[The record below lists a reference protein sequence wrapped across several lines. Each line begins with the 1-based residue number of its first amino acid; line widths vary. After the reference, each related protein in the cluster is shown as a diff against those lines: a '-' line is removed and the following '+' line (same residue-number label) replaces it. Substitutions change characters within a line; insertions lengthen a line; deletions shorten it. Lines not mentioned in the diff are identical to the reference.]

1 MHDTS
6 MRTAALTVAV
16 AAASFLT
23 LYLVSGWL
31 QAGPNAAIL
40 AAVMALAMARRRT
53 RGSARGR
60 FLELADT
67 LVVAVGAGLVAWLLH
82 MHLII
87 GALVFTAGLTLSV
100 WLRRFGGN
108 LRLLG
113 GILTLPFVAALVA
126 PGAPHSAL
134 GPGADLSLVLL
145 AALAAFGWDW
155 LLHALMGGEAEAGEE
170 AAATR
175 PAESGKLTASDR
187 MAAQMAVA
195 VAAAFLLGAWLFP
208 RHWSWVVLTAFIV
221 CSGAVGRGDA
231 FYKGVLRLGGALLGA
246 LAAAALQYVFLPQGP
261 IAAVLIFAAL
271 FVGLWLRDSNYAWWA
286 GAMTLVM
293 ALLNPAGADM
303 ALLME
308 RLLAILLGAVCGVA
322 ACWFVLP
329 MRTRSVVRRRV
340 ADALLSLEELA
351 AAGDAAHEEKLQTF
365 RRCAAECERLAPP
378 LRWYKRLVGCSE
390 EHPAMWLEE
399 VQVIAQHPPG
409 KADPELVKAVRLS
422 RKALKEDQGLTAAL
436 RKVQSVLEA

>member
-1 MHDTS
+1 MTE
-6 MRTAALTVAV
+6 RLAWRAAAVTVAIAAL
-16 AAASFLT
+16 SFLT
-23 LYLVSGWL
+23 LYFLSARL
-31 QAGPNAAIL
+31 EAGPNAAIL
-40 AAVMALAMARRRT
+40 AAVMALSMARRRA

-60 FLELADT
+60 FFELADM

-82 MHLII
+82 VHLYI
-87 GALVFTAGLTLSV
+87 GALVFTAGLALSV

-108 LRLLG
+108 VRLLG

-134 GPGADLSLVLL
+134 GPGVDLLLVLA

-155 LLHALMGGEAEAGEE
+155 LVHALVRDEAEAEE
-170 AAATR
+170 AAPAR
-175 PAESGKLTASDR
+175 PAEAGRLTPSDR

-195 VAAAFLLGAWLFP
+195 VGAAFVLGALLFP

-221 CSGAVGRGDA
+221 CSGAIGRGDA
-231 FYKGVLRLGGALLGA
+231 VYKGVLRLGGALLGA
-246 LAAAALQYVFLPQGP
+246 LAAAALEYTFFPQGP
-261 IAAVLIFAAL
+261 SAVVMIFAAL
-271 FVGLWLRDSNYAWWA
+271 FVGLSLRDANYAWWA

-293 ALLNPAGADM
+293 ALLNPAGADV
-303 ALLME
+303 ALLAE
-308 RLLAILLGAVCGVA
+308 RLLAILVGAVCGMA

-329 MRTRSVVRRRV
+329 IRTRSVVRRRV
-340 ADALLSLEELA
+340 ADTLLSLEQLA
-351 AAGDAAHEEKLQTF
+351 GADAAGHDEKLRTF

-378 LRWYKRLVGCSE
+378 LRWYKRLMGCDE
-390 EHPAMWLEE
+390 EHPAVWLEQ
-399 VQVIAQHPPG
+399 VQVIAQHPPA

-422 RKALKEDQGLTAAL
+422 RKALKEDQGLTVAL